1 MSRGREIV
9 LDGVES
15 GSDVERAKRWLAGS
29 DLPEPKPS
37 ALARTVNG
45 YNRAGAT
52 WAEANE
58 WLKGRLPL
66 LGTPKEAEK
75 LSTQELLD
83 LLFLFHR
90 KERFCEGTL
99 ETRADEIAAIME
111 VLRPRRRPKR
121 LSGYG

>member
-1 MSRGREIV
+1 M
-9 LDGVES
+9 
-15 GSDVERAKRWLAGS
+15 
-29 DLPEPKPS
+29 
-37 ALARTVNG
+37 NG

-66 LGTPKEAEK
+66 LDSPEQAES
-75 LSTQELLD
+75 LATQELVE

-99 ETRADEIAAIME
+99 ETRADEIAAIMA
-111 VLRPRRRPKR
+111 VLRGRRRPKR
-121 LSGYG
+121 VSEYG

>member
-15 GSDVERAKRWLAGS
+15 GSDVEWARRWLGGE

-66 LGTPKEAEK
+66 LDSPEHAAD

-83 LLFLFHR
+83 VLFLFHR

-99 ETRADEIAAIME
+99 ETRADEIAAIMA
-111 VLRPRRRPKR
+111 VLRGRRRPKR
-121 LSGYG
+121 VSEYG

>member
-1 MSRGREIV
+1 MTTGQEIV
-9 LDGVES
+9 LDGVE
-15 GSDVERAKRWLAGS
+15 GGPEVEWARRWLGGE

-111 VLRPRRRPKR
+111 VLRPRRRPTVV
-121 LSGYG
+121 G

>member
-1 MSRGREIV
+1 MSRGQEIV
-9 LDGVES
+9 LDGVE
-15 GSDVERAKRWLAGS
+15 GGPEVECARRWLGGE
-29 DLPEPKPS
+29 DLPEPEPS

-66 LGTPKEAEK
+66 LDTPEQAES

-99 ETRADEIAAIME
+99 EAVADEIAAIMA
-111 VLRPRRRPKR
+111 VLGRRRRPTVV
-121 LSGYG
+121 G